1 MLFRSIKLSELC
13 YKSISADATED
24 KKHIDLSA
32 EPLILVCATGL
43 VGSTADDVAKEVA
56 IYRAHRAAPVVV
68 ADAGS
73 SRFAG
78 ALDVIAVP
86 QVHPSLAFLLSA
98 MVGHL
103 FGYEAARVIDAQ
115 ARPLRKAHAAI
126 EHEAQR
132 RQSTVA
138 EPGAATSSE
147 ERRVGKDCRS
157 RWSPHH

>member
-1 MLFRSIKLSELC
+1 MVAAREIRIKLSELC

-73 SRFAG
+73 SRFSE
-78 ALDVIAVP
+78 ALDVVLVP
-86 QVHPSLAFLLSA
+86 VVHPRLSFVLST

-103 FGYEAARVIDAQ
+103 FGYEAARAIDAQ
-115 ARPLRKAHAAI
+115 AQPLREAHAAI
-126 EHEAQR
+126 EREA
-132 RQSTVA
+132 VYLL
-138 EPGAATSSE
+138 SSE
-147 ERRVGKDCRS
+147 ATGAWS
-157 RWSPHH
+157 LGRWGPA